1 MSKGCPHSLI
11 ITFFTSIMSSDT
23 SESFDSSPSEAP
35 SSESSGYH
43 LSSPSL
49 DVDRNQQTT
58 SIVTRARA
66 RVFRTTRTSS
76 ATAAIYATNPPLNP
90 LPIHT
95 RQSDPATS
103 ASSSGRGVNPPSHAS
118 THSSNSVNRSPT
130 PLATTA
136 RSSVAPS
143 VAASSATASSG
154 GSSGAS
160 NMPFRR
166 RPFHHTNRRIGS
178 PRARGALRQ
187 AGRVVGPRPTNLPIV
202 SFATRTATSAQNE
215 YSQNYIGSRSC
226 PFATTSSR
234 GYTTPTTATSAR
246 GCTTPT
252 IATSSCG

>member
-1 MSKGCPHSLI
+1 
-11 ITFFTSIMSSDT
+11 MSSDT
-23 SESFDSSPSEAP
+23 SESFDSPPSEAP

-43 LSSPSL
+43 LSSPSV
-49 DVDRNQQTT
+49 DVDPNQQTT
-58 SIVTRARA
+58 PMVTRARS
-66 RVFRTTRTSS
+66 RVNRTSRASS

-90 LPIHT
+90 LPIHA
-95 RQSDPATS
+95 RPSDPATS

-130 PLATTA
+130 PLATTV

-143 VAASSATASSG
+143 VAASSASSALSAAASSG

-160 NMPFRR
+160 NTPFRR
-166 RPFHHTNRRIGS
+166 QSFHHTYRRIGS
-178 PRARGALRQ
+178 PRAREALRQ

-202 SFATRTATSAQNE
+202 SFATHTATSAQNE